1 MHRQSVTYQLRPS
14 WCGKHAQAISYTSVT
29 DEIRQKNN
37 KTIQAISYDRDF
49 FDIHMQT
56 ISCTSVAVEIVAK
69 KNEQAIS
76 YGRDC
81 LEKHARAI
89 SYASVTVEIVWKIK
103 YKQSVTHQL
112 PSRYF
117 RKTHTSNQLRYAS
130 VTVETAWKT
139 HPTNQLRICY
149 GRDSSENKRKQS
161 ITHELR
167 SRSVQEQERR
177 KSVTHQLRSR
187 LPGKHT
193 LAISYASVTS
203 PCNQLR
209 ISYG

>member
-69 KNEQAIS
+69 RNEQAIS

-103 YKQSVTHQL
+103 YKH
-112 PSRYF
+112 
-117 RKTHTSNQLRYAS
+117 
-130 VTVETAWKT
+130 
-139 HPTNQLRICY
+139 
-149 GRDSSENKRKQS
+149 
-161 ITHELR
+161 
-167 SRSVQEQERR
+167 
-177 KSVTHQLRSR
+177 SVTHQLRSR
-187 LPGKHT
+187 YFLKNAYKQSVPHQLRSRLLGKRT
-193 LAISYASVTS
+193 QPISYASVTAEILLKTNAS
-203 PCNQLR
+203 NQLRMSYGRGLCKSKRDGNQLR
-209 ISYG
+209 IS